1 MPELPADVARRRTF
15 AIISHPDAGKTT
27 LTEKLLLFGGAIQ
40 MAGTVKGRKA
50 ARHATSDW
58 MRLEQQRGISVTSS
72 VMQFPYRGR
81 VVNLLDT
88 PGHEDFSEDT
98 YRTLTAVDSALMVID
113 CAKGVEE
120 RTIKLMEVCRL
131 RDTPIMTFINKLD
144 RDGREPIGLLDE
156 IEHVLRIAC
165 APVTWPIGMGRDLK
179 GIYHFLEDRIY
190 VYTAGERGRAGSNLV
205 IEGLA
210 SSAAQEFLSDAA
222 RTLHDEI
229 ELVRGATHR
238 FDPEAYLAG
247 RQTPVFFG
255 SAINNFGV
263 EELLSAF
270 VAHAPAPRS
279 RDASERRV
287 APGEARFTGFV
298 FKIQANMDPGHRDR
312 IAFVR
317 LCSGRYERGMR
328 LHHVRLDKQIKVS
341 DALTF
346 MAADRTQA
354 EEACA
359 GDILGLHNHG
369 TINIGDTFTEGETLT
384 FTGIPNFAPELFR
397 RAVLRDPLRMK
408 ALQKGLSQLCEEGA
422 TQLFRPLRNNDLILG
437 AVGPLQF
444 EVVAFR
450 LQDEYGVDCSFEN
463 VNVVTA
469 RWVDGS
475 NPAKLEEFATRAHD
489 NLALDHAGALVYLAP
504 TRVNL
509 ELTLERWPDLQFRM
523 TREHQGQVCTGIM
536 GATVPPR
543 ASG

>member
-1 MPELPADVARRRTF
+1 MTERAAEIRRRRTF

-72 VMQFPYRGR
+72 VMQFPYRDC

-144 RDGREPIGLLDE
+144 RDGRPPIELLDE
-156 IEHVLRIAC
+156 IESVLRIGT
-165 APVTWPIGMGRDLK
+165 APVTWPIGMGRELR
-179 GIYHFLEDRIY
+179 GIYHLTEERIY
-190 VYTAGERGRAGSNLV
+190 AYAASERGRLGENRTIDGLGS
-205 IEGLA
+205 E
-210 SSAAQEFLSDAA
+210 AAREFLGEQAQA
-222 RTLHDEI
+222 FAEEI
-229 ELVRGATHR
+229 ELVKGASER
-238 FDPEAYLAG
+238 FDPEAYRAA

-263 EELLSAF
+263 EELLAAF
-270 VAHAPAPRS
+270 TAHAPGPLPRAA
-279 RDASERRV
+279 RERTV
-287 APGEARFTGFV
+287 QPQEEALAGFV

-312 IAFVR
+312 VAFLR
-317 LCSGRYERGMR
+317 LCAGRYARGMR
-328 LHHVRLDKQIKVS
+328 LFHVRLDKEVRVS

-346 MAADRTQA
+346 MAADRAQA
-354 EEACA
+354 EEAYA
-359 GDILGLHNHG
+359 GDIIGLHNHG
-369 TINIGDTFTEGETLT
+369 TINIGDTFTQGERLS
-384 FTGIPNFAPELFR
+384 FTGVPNFAPEIFR
-397 RAVLRDPLRMK
+397 RAVLKDPLRMK
-408 ALQKGLSQLCEEGA
+408 ALQKGLAQLCEEGA

-437 AVGPLQF
+437 AVGQLQF

-450 LQDEYGVDCSFEN
+450 LLDEYGVQCVFDP
-463 VNVVTA
+463 VTVYTA
-469 RWVDGS
+469 RWVESAD
-475 NPAKLEEFATRAHD
+475 ARRLQEFRARAQEQ
-489 NLALDHAGALVYLAP
+489 LAVDHSGALVYLAP
-504 TRVNL
+504 SRVNL
-509 ELTLERWPDLQFRM
+509 ELTLERWPGISFRE
-523 TREHQGQVCTGIM
+523 TREH
-536 GATVPPR
+536 AL
-543 ASG
+543 